1 MAKETPFDRARDFVE
16 EKIEQTK
23 EVLGDSFDD
32 VSEDVRKR
40 VKATARRIEKDYGY
54 IWDDVRKYVKDNPG
68 TAVALSV
75 GIGFLLGYLLGGG
88 GEED

>member
-1 MAKETPFDRARDFVE
+1 MAKETPFDRARDYVE

-32 VSEDVRKR
+32 VSGEVRKT
-40 VKATARRIEKDYGY
+40 VKATAKRIENDYGY

-75 GIGFLLGYLLGGG
+75 GVGFLLGYLLSGG
-88 GEED
+88 DDD

>member
-32 VSEDVRKR
+32 VSGDVRKS
-40 VKATARRIEKDYGY
+40 VKATAKRIEKDYGY

-75 GIGFLLGYLLGGG
+75 GVGFLLGYLLSGG
-88 GEED
+88 DDD

>member
-32 VSEDVRKR
+32 VSSDVRKS
-40 VKATARRIEKDYGY
+40 VKATAKRIEKDYGY
-54 IWDDVRKYVKDNPG
+54 LWDDVRKYVKDNPG

-75 GIGFLLGYLLGGG
+75 GVGFLLGYLLGGG
-88 GEED
+88 EDD

>member
-16 EKIEQTK
+16 EKIDQTK
-23 EVLGDSFDD
+23 EVLGDSFDG
-32 VSEDVRKR
+32 VSADVRKQ
-40 VKATARRIEKDYGY
+40 VKATAKRIEKDYGY
-54 IWDDVRKYVKDNPG
+54 IWDDVRGYVKDNPG

-88 GEED
+88 EED

>member
-32 VSEDVRKR
+32 VSGEVRKS
-40 VKATARRIEKDYGY
+40 VKATAKRIEKDYGY

-75 GIGFLLGYLLGGG
+75 GVGFLLGYLLSGG
-88 GEED
+88 DDD

>member
-1 MAKETPFDRARDFVE
+1 MAKETPFDRARDYVE

-32 VSEDVRKR
+32 VSGEMRKT
-40 VKATARRIEKDYGY
+40 VKATAKRIEKDYGY
-54 IWDDVRKYVKDNPG
+54 IWDDVRKYVRDNPG

-75 GIGFLLGYLLGGG
+75 GVGFLLGYLLGGG
-88 GEED
+88 EDD